1 MKHISKLTFKSFKN
15 GNNDLISKIYLEYKN
30 LVYFVAANYI
40 SNKNDVEDIVSE
52 VFLKFIQH
60 KHEINDVY
68 KIKSYLCSLTKN
80 ESLNFLKKNF
90 RNYTTE
96 SIDQLY
102 GENDRNNELLNDIE
116 KHLTNKETI
125 ILYYRAVFEYSWSE
139 IENITGIPESTSR
152 RIYTHIKD
160 KLRKELIWTL
170 KKELKN

>member
-1 MKHISKLTFKSFKN
+1 MKHISKFAFKSFKN

-60 KHEINDVY
+60 KHEIKDVY

-90 RNYTTE
+90 RNYTTD

-102 GENDRNNELLNDIE
+102 GENDRNNELLNEIE

-152 RIYTHIKD
+152 RIYTHIKE

>member
-1 MKHISKLTFKSFKN
+1 MKHISKLAFKKFKN
-15 GNNDLISKIYLEYKN
+15 GNDDLISKIYLEYKN

-52 VFLKFIQH
+52 VFLKFIEH

-116 KHLTNKETI
+116 KHITNKETI
-125 ILYYRAVFEYSWSE
+125 ILYYRAVFEYSWHE

-152 RIYTHIKD
+152 RIY
-160 KLRKELIWTL
+160 
-170 KKELKN
+170 